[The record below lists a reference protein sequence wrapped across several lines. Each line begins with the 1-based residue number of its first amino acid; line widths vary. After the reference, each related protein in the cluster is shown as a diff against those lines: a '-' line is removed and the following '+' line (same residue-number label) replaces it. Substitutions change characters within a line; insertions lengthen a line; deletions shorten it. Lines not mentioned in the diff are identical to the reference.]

1 MSLVIGLD
9 TGGTYTDAALLDA
22 ASGQVLATGKALTT
36 REDLSIGL
44 GGAIA
49 RVLDAYVTGNGQT
62 GGGQTGGGQTVGD
75 QTGGGQT
82 GGGKPG
88 DIGLV
93 SLSTTLATN
102 AVVEGV
108 GGRVGLVMIG
118 FDEAALER
126 ADLARALGQDPVA
139 FITGGHKPDG
149 GVQAMLDR
157 DALRCAAETF
167 GDEVSAFAIAG
178 HFATRNPEHEIAA
191 RDLLRELTGLPITC
205 SHELSSALGG
215 PRRALTAVLNARL
228 INLLERLITA
238 TEAIMAD
245 QGLTCPLMVV
255 KGDGSLL
262 HSDFARTRPVET
274 VLSGPAASLSGAA
287 FLAGTDT
294 ALIADIGGTTTD
306 IAFLQN
312 GAPRLR
318 AEGALVGGWQ
328 TMVEAAEIRTC
339 GLGGDSEVRAVTRGR
354 DGGVTLGPRRAVPL
368 SLLATQHP
376 EIIAIMEE
384 QLGLAV
390 PMQTDARF
398 VFPVMPD
405 EVPGWLTR
413 SETRLAQKAIEMGP
427 TPIAE
432 IAATQLALG
441 AVDRLISRGLLGLA
455 AFTPTDAA
463 HVTGAFT
470 DFDVSAAEFGAAL
483 MARQKNGLGEAI
495 ASDATSLAVMTLA
508 TLHQRSGLALMDAA
522 LAHDGAGEEQASRTP
537 LLATLY
543 EQHLKASVTASVT
556 GNAAGNAAGN
566 EAGNEA
572 ETDATKM
579 NGPQMN
585 GPQMNGTAGGMA
597 EGRAGARA
605 GNEARLVRVGM
616 QLETGLVALGA
627 SAATHYPHIAD
638 MMGVAVSVPDHA
650 DVAGAVGAAVGSVR
664 QRVMISITA
673 PADGKFRVH
682 LPEGPIDL
690 EVQESALERARMAA
704 KRLAHDRASSA
715 GASSIEVAI
724 TEDVRLVQLGPD
736 KQLFIEAF
744 VHATASGQPG

>member
-44 GGAIA
+44 GGVIA
-49 RVLDAYVTGNGQT
+49 RVLEAYVTGNGQT
-62 GGGQTGGGQTVGD
+62 GGG
-75 QTGGGQT
+75 
-82 GGGKPG
+82 KPE

-157 DALRCAAETF
+157 DALRHATETF

-306 IAFLQN
+306 IAFLHN

-354 DGGVTLGPRRAVPL
+354 EGGVTLGPRRAVPL
-368 SLLATQHP
+368 SLLATQNP
-376 EIIAIMEE
+376 EIVAVMEE

-405 EVPGWLTR
+405 GVPGWLTR
-413 SETRLAQKAIEMGP
+413 SETRLAQRAIEMGP

-455 AFTPTDAA
+455 GFTPTDAA

-470 DFDVSAAEFGAAL
+470 EFDVSAAELGAAL

-495 ASDATSLAVMTLA
+495 ASDATGLAVMTLA

-522 LAHDGAGEEQASRTP
+522 LAHDGAGEEQASRTQ
-537 LLATLY
+537 LLAMLY
-543 EQHLKASVTASVT
+543 EQHLKASM
-556 GNAAGNAAGN
+556 AGNAA
-566 EAGNEA
+566 EA
-572 ETDATKM
+572 DAT
-579 NGPQMN
+579 
-585 GPQMNGTAGGMA
+585 QMNGTAGGMA
-597 EGRAGARA
+597 GVRAG
-605 GNEARLVRVGM
+605 GEARLVRVGM

-638 MMGVAVSVPDHA
+638 MMGVTVSVPDHA

-704 KRLAHDRASSA
+704 QRLAHDRASSA

-724 TEDVRLVQLGPD
+724 TEDVRLVQLSPD

>member
-49 RVLDAYVTGNGQT
+49 RVLDAYVTGNG
-62 GGGQTGGGQTVGD
+62 

-354 DGGVTLGPRRAVPL
+354 EGGVTLGPRRAVPL

-556 GNAAGNAAGN
+556 GNAAGN

-605 GNEARLVRVGM
+605 GNEARLVSVGM

-638 MMGVAVSVPDHA
+638 MMGVTVSVPDHA